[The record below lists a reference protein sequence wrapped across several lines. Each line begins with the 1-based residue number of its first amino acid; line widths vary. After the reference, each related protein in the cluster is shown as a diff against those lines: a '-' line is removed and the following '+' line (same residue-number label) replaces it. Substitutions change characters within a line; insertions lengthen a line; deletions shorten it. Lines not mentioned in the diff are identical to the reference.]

1 MPRASVHV
9 VQTLVVSARG
19 AGTSRSTVITSVD
32 GRTTTTTTV
41 DGRTTTT
48 RS

>member
-9 VQTLVVSARG
+9 VQTLVVSAR
-19 AGTSRSTVITSVD
+19 GTSRSTVITSVD